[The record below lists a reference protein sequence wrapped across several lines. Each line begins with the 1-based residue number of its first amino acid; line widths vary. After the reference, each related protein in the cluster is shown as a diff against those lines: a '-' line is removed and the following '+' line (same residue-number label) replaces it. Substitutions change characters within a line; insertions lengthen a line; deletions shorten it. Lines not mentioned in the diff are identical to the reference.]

1 MLRELAEY
9 PNSFVE
15 LAEGSERIETDRF
28 TLCLSQ
34 RGATVQRQRFTEP
47 ELGDVIDEVRG
58 LLRDRGR
65 TGSQWEIGS
74 QATPAGLADTL
85 QARGFKRDD
94 EPWALALALTEPSA
108 ALRGPGGDGLRAA
121 QVVTAEDYV
130 AACAVQDI
138 AFGTPPEQVAAQR
151 QTRLREFEAINR
163 SRGERSWAE
172 MAQMLHAVWAGE
184 RIVCAGTCSRTRL
197 GLALFGGATL
207 PEFRGRGAYRAL
219 IAHRWRVAAGD
230 SPDRPALVTQAGAM
244 SRPILAAL
252 GFVSVGRVEMLVDDF
267 AEPLTPGG
275 CPG

>member
-1 MLRELAEY
+1 VLRELAEY
-9 PNSFVE
+9 PNSFIE
-15 LAEGSERIETDRF
+15 LTEGSERIETDRF

-34 RGATVQRQRFTEP
+34 HGATVQRQRFTEP
-47 ELGDVIDEVRG
+47 ELGDVIEEVRG

-65 TGSQWEIGS
+65 TGTQWEIGS
-74 QATPAGLADTL
+74 EATPIGLADTL
-85 QARGFKRDD
+85 QARGFARDD

-108 ALRGPGGDGLRAA
+108 ALLQSSDDGLRAA

-130 AACAVQDI
+130 AARAVQDI
-138 AFGTPPEQVAAQR
+138 GFGTPPEQVAAQR
-151 QTRLREFEAINR
+151 QMRLREFDRVDR
-163 SRGERSWAE
+163 SRGERPWAE

-207 PEFRGRGAYRAL
+207 PEFRGRGAYRTL
-219 IAHRWRVAAGD
+219 IAERWRVAVSD

-252 GFVSVGRVEMLVDDF
+252 GFVAVGRVEMLVDDF
-267 AEPLTPGG
+267 S
-275 CPG
+275 